1 MVAYPSGPIIH
12 SFRRS
17 AFVESAPGRG
27 HVDLADSMVRDRVRN
42 SEDYFWV
49 PLAQFTDNPC
59 ALVGATNSILVSFY
73 SSALLAERANSFV
86 YSHSFVWQRTK
97 SSGSHDVDSIAQYLV
112 NHGR

>member
-1 MVAYPSGPIIH
+1 MVAYPFGPIIH
-12 SFRRS
+12 RFRRS
-17 AFVESAPGRG
+17 ALVESAPGRG
-27 HVDLADSMVRDRVRN
+27 HVDLADSMVRDCVRN
-42 SEDYFWV
+42 PGDHSWF
-49 PLAQFTDNPC
+49 PLAQLTDNPC

-86 YSHSFVWQRTK
+86 YSHGFVWQRTK